1 MQEALDYL
9 SKENKII
16 QHHFIQNRDK
26 NDNKCY
32 ICGEQKEIHLGF
44 IPQDKNPNNVYITI
58 INNKINNDIENNNN
72 LNNDILNINY
82 KRNKNKILL
91 KKNSICPICSENFI
105 SLNEN
110 TIKKCGHSFCN
121 SCWYDFLSIKIKEN
135 KIVSIKCLDYECKEK
150 LSDEFI
156 INLLNN
162 DYELIKKYKRFKS
175 ELEILN
181 DPNKKLCP
189 FPECDS
195 YLELK
200 DIKNK
205 DVTCLNNHIFV
216 FYVYKNHM
224 VNYHVMEI

>member
-1 MQEALDYL
+1 M
-9 SKENKII
+9 
-16 QHHFIQNRDK
+16 
-26 NDNKCY
+26 
-32 ICGEQKEIHLGF
+32 
-44 IPQDKNPNNVYITI
+44 
-58 INNKINNDIENNNN
+58 
-72 LNNDILNINY
+72 
-82 KRNKNKILL
+82 
-91 KKNSICPICSENFI
+91 KKNIICIICSENFI

-110 TIKKCGHSFCN
+110 TVKKCGHSFCN

-135 KIVSIKCLDYECKEK
+135 KIASIKCLDYECQEK

-162 DYELIKKYKRFKS
+162 DHDLIKKYKRFKS